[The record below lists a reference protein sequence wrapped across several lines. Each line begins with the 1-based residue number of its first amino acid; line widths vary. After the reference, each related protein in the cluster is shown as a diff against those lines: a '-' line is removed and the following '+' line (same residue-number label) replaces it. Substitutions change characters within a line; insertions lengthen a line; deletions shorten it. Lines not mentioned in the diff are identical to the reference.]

1 MTASSM
7 RIGIDI
13 RYLSHGLLGGVH
25 TYVGNLLPELFAVA
39 AGEQFILYAD
49 RKAPLEVTPPSGV
62 VVRMLPWRSSL
73 STILNDWSLARRL
86 AEDNVDVAFYPTNY
100 GFGPPQ
106 GGTVVMVH
114 DAINLLPLSDT
125 LRSHGSL
132 RRMRSD
138 AITVYLHHMTTRA
151 VARANLI
158 LTASEYSRAAISA
171 ASGRPIED
179 IIAIPHGAAPTTPVA
194 AAEVDEVLT
203 RHALRS
209 PYLLADGLK
218 NPGVL
223 ISAWER
229 LEPAQRRGC
238 ALVFFARSADVLP
251 VLKDAAARGFARL
264 LVRPSLNDLA
274 ALYAGAAAFVFPS
287 WLEGFGIPL
296 LEAMSHGTP
305 IVASDRGSIPEV
317 VGDAGVLVDAEDAA
331 ALASALAR
339 ILTSDTE
346 SMRLRALGRARVAQF
361 TWRRAAEMTLEALRK
376 ARAQK
381 GTWAQGQGT

>member
-1 MTASSM
+1 M

-25 TYVGNLLPELFAVA
+25 TYLANLLPALFE
-39 AGEQFILYAD
+39 AGSREQFILYAD
-49 RKAPLEVTPPSGV
+49 RKAPLEVTPPCGV
-62 VVRMLPWRSSL
+62 VVRTLPWRSAL
-73 STILNDWSLARRL
+73 STILNDWSLARRM
-86 AEDNVDVAFYPTNY
+86 AEDHVDVAFYPTNY

-106 GGTVVMVH
+106 AGTVVMVH

-125 LRSHGSL
+125 LRSPGRSHG
-132 RRMRSD
+132 MRSD
-138 AITVYLHHMTTRA
+138 AMTVYLHYMTTRA
-151 VARANLI
+151 VARANVI
-158 LTASEYSRAAISA
+158 LTASEYSRTAIAA

-179 IIAIPHGAAPTTPVA
+179 IIAVPHGAAPIVPVMP
-194 AAEVDEVLT
+194 AELHEVLS

-223 ISAWER
+223 LSAWER

-251 VLKDAAARGFARL
+251 VLHDAVARGFARL
-264 LVRPSLNDLA
+264 LVRPSLSDLA

-317 VGDAGVLVDAEDAA
+317 VGDAALLVDAEDAA

-346 SMRLRALGRARVAQF
+346 SVRLRALGCARVAQF
-361 TWRRAAEMTLEALRK
+361 TWRRTAEMTLEGLGK

-381 GTWAQGQGT
+381 NIRSQSQGT